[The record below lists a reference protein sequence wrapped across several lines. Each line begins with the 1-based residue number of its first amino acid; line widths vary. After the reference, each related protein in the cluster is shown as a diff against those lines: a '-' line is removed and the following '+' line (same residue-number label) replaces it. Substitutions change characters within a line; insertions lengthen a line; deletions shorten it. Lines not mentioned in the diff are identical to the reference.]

1 MSTVSG
7 VSGAAAATQTTS
19 TSTDSGVLGKDDFLK
34 LLITQLRYQDPLNPT
49 DNQEFAAQM
58 AQFSTL
64 EQMQNMNTSLLTGQ
78 ASGMIGKTIGWTGDD
93 AALHGGVVQ
102 SVTIVNGQP
111 QLVVNEPFLDKDSNG
126 NYVFYSDP
134 TGRNIQWTDNDGNV
148 YHGYVAEVSMVNG
161 QPQIVVDTTALDANG
176 NQQVVEGVLDL
187 SKVKSIA
194 VQSNVPMSKVSN
206 IA

>member
-7 VSGAAAATQTTS
+7 VNGATATTQTQS
-19 TSTDSGVLGKDDFLK
+19 TSSDNGVLGKDDFLK

-64 EQMQNMNTSLLTGQ
+64 EQMQNMNTSLLTAQ
-78 ASGMIGKTIGWTGDD
+78 ANGMIGRTVMWTGDD
-93 AALHGGVVQ
+93 AELHGGVVQ
-102 SVTIVNGQP
+102 RVSIVNGQP

-126 NYVFYSDP
+126 KYVFYSDP

-148 YHGYVAEVSMVNG
+148 YHGYVAKAGMVDG
-161 QPQIVVDTTALDANG
+161 QPQIVVDTTTIDANG
-176 NQQVVEGVLDL
+176 NEQTVEGVLDL
-187 SKVKSIA
+187 SKVKTVA
-194 VQSNVPMSKVSN
+194 VQTNVPMSKVSD